1 MTPETISTPAP
12 LLRVQHLLHT
22 FSLPQSWWDR
32 LRGKEEMR
40 IVAVNDVNFTITPRS
55 TMALV
60 GESGCGKST
69 TGRCILRLIE
79 PEAGEIFFQGED
91 VRAASAAKLRE
102 LRRQMQI
109 VFQDPYSSLN
119 PHFTVEQTLTEV
131 LEFHQIGSN
140 KIERKERVL
149 ALLHQVGLDEA
160 MLNRYPHEFSGGQRQ
175 RIGIARALAV
185 EPQFVVCDEPVSA
198 LDVSVQAQIIN
209 LLIDLQAA
217 QGLTY
222 LFIAHDLSVVH
233 HISDE
238 VAVMYLGQIVEQAET
253 EELFS
258 HPHHPYTQA
267 LLAAIP
273 RLNPTKKHDHNL
285 VRGELAIELAAQRG
299 CPYRNRC
306 AFVMARCDETPP
318 LTEVA
323 PQHWSRCWL

>member
-140 KIERKERVL
+140 KIERKERLL
-149 ALLHQVGLDEA
+149 ALLHQVG
-160 MLNRYPHEFSGGQRQ
+160 
-175 RIGIARALAV
+175 
-185 EPQFVVCDEPVSA
+185 
-198 LDVSVQAQIIN
+198 
-209 LLIDLQAA
+209 
-217 QGLTY
+217 
-222 LFIAHDLSVVH
+222 
-233 HISDE
+233 
-238 VAVMYLGQIVEQAET
+238 
-253 EELFS
+253 
-258 HPHHPYTQA
+258 
-267 LLAAIP
+267 
-273 RLNPTKKHDHNL
+273 
-285 VRGELAIELAAQRG
+285 
-299 CPYRNRC
+299 
-306 AFVMARCDETPP
+306 
-318 LTEVA
+318 
-323 PQHWSRCWL
+323 W

>member
-1 MTPETISTPAP
+1 
-12 LLRVQHLLHT
+12 
-22 FSLPQSWWDR
+22 
-32 LRGKEEMR
+32 
-40 IVAVNDVNFTITPRS
+40 
-55 TMALV
+55 
-60 GESGCGKST
+60 
-69 TGRCILRLIE
+69 
-79 PEAGEIFFQGED
+79 
-91 VRAASAAKLRE
+91 
-102 LRRQMQI
+102 
-109 VFQDPYSSLN
+109 
-119 PHFTVEQTLTEV
+119 
-131 LEFHQIGSN
+131 
-140 KIERKERVL
+140 
-149 ALLHQVGLDEA
+149 
-160 MLNRYPHEFSGGQRQ
+160 
-175 RIGIARALAV
+175 
-185 EPQFVVCDEPVSA
+185 VSA